1 MPPHEQSSIEF
12 FFDEFQILSQE
23 ASVYEPG
30 EEREAWMVWGYEKSL
45 MRDEAQVWL
54 ASQSQ
59 RVMDELAMLA
69 EELDVAIPVPNL
81 TRRCQKLLFLGAGFF
96 FGLRQSRQIS
106 GFAWLDLRDR
116 LHRWLRTEQQ
126 DFALVRTLLDRS
138 IPHHHKL
145 ILRQRAYLIQR
156 LREEGFPE
164 WITLRELLFWY
175 DDSVTEELLQW
186 VSRVRS
192 FLNTN
197 DLQQLRAIGQG
208 SLLEPHAK

>member
-12 FFDEFQILSQE
+12 FFDEFQFLAQGAALSD
-23 ASVYEPG
+23 PG
-30 EEREAWMVWGYEKSL
+30 EEREAWMVWGYERSL

-59 RVMDELAMLA
+59 RVLDELALLA
-69 EELDVAIPVPNL
+69 EELDVATPVPNL
-81 TRRCQKLLFLGAGFF
+81 TRRCQQLLFLGSGFF

-126 DFALVRTLLDRS
+126 DFAFVRALLDRS

-156 LREEGFPE
+156 LRESGFLE

-175 DDSVTEELLQW
+175 DDSVTEELLSW
-186 VSRVRS
+186 VTRVRS
-192 FLNTN
+192 ALSSN
-197 DLQQLRAIGQG
+197 DLQQLKAIGQG
-208 SLLEPHAK
+208 SLLEPKVQ